1 MCKGGHAVATDEPH
15 HAATD
20 PRGYEDVPPEA
31 RAKMERHVAIG
42 NLEFVGAPPKAED
55 YP

>member
-1 MCKGGHAVATDEPH
+1 MSPGDATDEPH

-31 RAKMERHVAIG
+31 RAKMKRHVAIG
-42 NLEFVGAPPKAED
+42 NLEFVGDDHDTACFF
-55 YP
+55 